1 MRIAIPVNDK
11 SMKSDVCPSFG
22 RAPYFLFYNTVT
34 GEEEFLDNSAVASQG
49 GAGIRAAQFIA
60 DRGTQA
66 LITERCGE
74 NAAEVLTK
82 AEVMIYRPASG
93 TVEDN
98 IEAYKSNELFLLETF
113 HKGHHGHA

>member
-1 MRIAIPVNDK
+1 MRIAIPVSDK
-11 SMKSDVCPSFG
+11 SMQSAVCPSFG

-49 GAGIRAAQFIA
+49 GAGIRAAQLIA
-60 DRGTQA
+60 DRGTQT

-82 AEVMIYRPASG
+82 AEVMIYHSIPGSVA
-93 TVEDN
+93 EN
-98 IEAYKSNELFLLETF
+98 IDANHRNELVLLETF